1 MAKRAQHQDTLIKAA
16 ADLFRKQ
23 GYAATGTN
31 AILERSGAPR
41 GSLYYYFPEGKEAIG
56 AAAVEAAGKMLSNTI
71 KELAAKTSSTAE
83 FLQTYAEMLGDWM
96 EKSDFRDGNPIT
108 TITLETVPQSELI
121 TPEVRK
127 SLDIWR
133 GLISETL
140 ERDGWPKERQQ
151 ATANLILAALD
162 GALVTARI
170 EESKEPILS
179 VAQEIALMLNA

>member
-1 MAKRAQHQDTLIKAA
+1 MAKRAQHQGALVKAA

-23 GYAATGTN
+23 GYAATGTK

-71 KELAAKTSSTAE
+71 KEIAAKTTSTAE
-83 FLQTYAEMLGDWM
+83 FVETYAEMLGSWM

-121 TPEVRK
+121 TAEVRK
-127 SLDIWR
+127 SQEIWC
-133 GLISETL
+133 GLISDML
-140 ERDGWPKERQQ
+140 EQDGWPKERQQ
-151 ATANLILAALD
+151 STAYLILAALD
-162 GALVTARI
+162 GALVTARVQ
-170 EESKEPILS
+170 ESKTPILS
-179 VAQEIALMLNA
+179 AANEIALMLKR